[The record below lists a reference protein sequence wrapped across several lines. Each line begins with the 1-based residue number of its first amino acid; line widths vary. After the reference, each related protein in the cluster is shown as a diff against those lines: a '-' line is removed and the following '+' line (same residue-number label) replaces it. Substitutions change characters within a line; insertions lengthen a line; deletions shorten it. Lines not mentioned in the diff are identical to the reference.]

1 MKRWRLLVFV
11 TAALVVVWLLLQQ
24 SVGVGAVLVGAVLSV
39 LAIAA
44 TRKLDLPDVSFR
56 RPWSAVTLAVVVLGD
71 IIRSN
76 VAVARIIL
84 GLSSRG
90 GASSGFLRIPLDMR
104 APYGLATLAC
114 IITSTPGTIWVA
126 YDSTSHSVLLH
137 ILDLVDEKVWLETI
151 KGKYE
156 RRLMEIFE

>member
-1 MKRWRLLVFV
+1 MKRWRLFLFV
-11 TAALVVVWLLLQQ
+11 TATLVVVWLLLQE
-24 SVGVGAVLVGAVLSV
+24 SVGMGALLVGAVLSV
-39 LAIAA
+39 LAVAA

-56 RPWSAVTLAVVVLGD
+56 RPWTAVTLAAVVLGD

-76 VAVARIIL
+76 LRVARIIL
-84 GLSSRG
+84 GPSSR
-90 GASSGFLRIPLDMR
+90 SETSGFLRIPLDMR

-114 IITSTPGTIWVA
+114 IITATPGTIWVA
-126 YDSTSHSVLLH
+126 YDSASHSLLLH

-156 RRLMEIFE
+156 RRLMEMFE

>member
-11 TAALVVVWLLLQQ
+11 TATLVVVWLLLQQ

-39 LAIAA
+39 LAMAA

-56 RPWSAVTLAVVVLGD
+56 RPWSALTLAVVVLGD

-84 GLSSRG
+84 GLSPRKGS
-90 GASSGFLRIPLDMR
+90 SSGFLRIPLDMR

-114 IITSTPGTIWVA
+114 IITATPGTIWVA
-126 YDSTSHSVLLH
+126 YDSSSHSVLLH
-137 ILDLVDEKVWLETI
+137 ILDLVDEKVWFETI

-156 RRLMEIFE
+156 RRLMEVFE

>member
-24 SVGVGAVLVGAVLSV
+24 SVGVDAVLVGAVLSV

-44 TRKLDLPDVSFR
+44 TRKLDLPNVSFR

-84 GLSSRG
+84 GPSSR
-90 GASSGFLRIPLDMR
+90 SETSGFLRIPLDMR
-104 APYGLATLAC
+104 APYGLVTLAC
-114 IITSTPGTIWVA
+114 IITATPGTIWVA
-126 YDSTSHSVLLH
+126 YDSASHSLLLH
-137 ILDLVDEKVWLETI
+137 ILDLVDEKAWLQTI

-156 RRLMEIFE
+156 RRLMEVFE

>member
-56 RPWSAVTLAVVVLGD
+56 RPWSAVTLTVVVLGD

-84 GLSSRG
+84 GPSSR
-90 GASSGFLRIPLDMR
+90 SETSGFLRIPLDMR

-126 YDSTSHSVLLH
+126 YDSASHSVLLH